1 MRFINTAPDD
11 HGAKSALLSFTT
23 ANVRSYRDE
32 TQLALI
38 ASRLAR
44 PEIVQHLRWGAG
56 ERTVRVLPA
65 AGVFGANAS
74 GKSTILRAMGDMR
87 ELVLGS
93 FRQGTASTVI
103 QRKPFQLD
111 SQSAEQ
117 PTRFA
122 PPILL
127 NPMTPATEF

>member
-1 MRFINTAPDD
+1 M
-11 HGAKSALLSFTT
+11 
-23 ANVRSYRDE
+23 
-32 TQLALI
+32 
-38 ASRLAR
+38 
-44 PEIVQHLRWGAG
+44 GAG

-87 ELVLGS
+87 ERVLGS

-117 PTRFA
+117 PTRSE